1 MDIRD
6 KIVEPELVVKA
17 LVPVTEPLHLRTC
30 AQAVDNNGKV
40 YYLYCT
46 EHTCRFFDL
55 QRDGWHEHKP
65 GYRPNRPSKNR
76 GGAAHYMDIRMCGN
90 KTCHL
95 LIAHAWV
102 HNRYDYI
109 DPDTG
114 KCSMQVDHR
123 DGNPLNNDADNLEY
137 VTADENNRRKN
148 LFRRLRKIALDPSL
162 LTSRQLSDIYNLPTE
177 DDWIGIFLALFLE
190 LCDNDSSQMTIEAI
204 RRNVAKAL
212 DALQKAIT
220 AGQKLPIS
228 IDIKSL

>member
-1 MDIRD
+1 MNKSKLKWRFAKDIRD
-6 KIVEPELVVKA
+6 KIVDPELVVKA
-17 LVPVTEPLHLRTC
+17 HAPVTEPLHLRTC

-55 QRDGWHEHKP
+55 QKDGWHEQKP
-65 GYRPNRPSKNR
+65 SYRPNRPSKNR
-76 GGAAHYMDIRMCGN
+76 GGHAHYMDMTHFGEI
-90 KTCHL
+90 TCHL

-114 KCSMQVDHR
+114 KCTKQVDHL

-148 LFRRLRKIALDPSL
+148 LFRRLRKQGFDPASCTTAAL
-162 LTSRQLSDIYNLPTE
+162 RMI
-177 DDWIGIFLALFLE
+177 LE
-190 LCDNDSSQMTIEAI
+190 TNH
-204 RRNVAKAL
+204 
-212 DALQKAIT
+212 
-220 AGQKLPIS
+220 
-228 IDIKSL
+228 